1 MSPPVIAIL
10 LIAALLHAAWNV
22 LLKTSVDPLRMAARA
37 VGSAM
42 LIVTPLAAA
51 AWWLTGRPG
60 LPPEGWLLA
69 GLSGFME
76 LVYFALLS
84 AAYRRGDLSTVYP
97 LARGTAPLLAV
108 LAGVFLVGE
117 RLSPLAAVGVACLLA
132 GIWAVRRPVAGG
144 PAVVWAILCG
154 VSIAV
159 YSVFDRLGVR
169 LGPPWLYGWA
179 LWVAGAGFLWGW
191 IWLEDRHAL
200 SDRFWRAFEAI
211 RPGSSAAA
219 RVAPA
224 DPPHPADASA
234 GPGWQR
240 AMVLGLLMVGTYLA
254 VLLALSLAPLAT
266 VAPFRESAIVLAA
279 GWGVFRLGERSGAWL
294 RLGGAVSIVAGAAL
308 VAIG

>member
-1 MSPPVIAIL
+1 MSPLVIAIL

-51 AWWLTGRPG
+51 VWWLSGRPG

-69 GLSGFME
+69 LASGAME
-76 LVYFALLS
+76 LVYFGLLS

-108 LAGVFLVGE
+108 LSGVLLVGE
-117 RLSPLAAVGVACLLA
+117 RLSVLAVVGVACLLG
-132 GIWAVRRPVAGG
+132 GIWAVRRPVASG
-144 PAVVWAILCG
+144 PAVRWAVLCG

-159 YSVFDRLGVR
+159 YSTFDRLGVR
-169 LGPPWLYGWA
+169 LGPPWLYGWG

-211 RPGSSAAA
+211 RPGSTAAA
-219 RVAPA
+219 RLAPS
-224 DPPHPADASA
+224 DPPHPASA
-234 GPGWQR
+234 AGGPDWRR
-240 AMVLGLLMVGTYLA
+240 ATVLGLLMVGTYLA
-254 VLLALSLAPLAT
+254 VLLALSLAPLST
-266 VAPFRESAIVLAA
+266 VAPFRESAIVLAT
-279 GWGVFRLGERSGAWL
+279 GWGVFRLRERTGAWL
-294 RLGGAVSIVAGAAL
+294 RLGGAAAIVAGAVL